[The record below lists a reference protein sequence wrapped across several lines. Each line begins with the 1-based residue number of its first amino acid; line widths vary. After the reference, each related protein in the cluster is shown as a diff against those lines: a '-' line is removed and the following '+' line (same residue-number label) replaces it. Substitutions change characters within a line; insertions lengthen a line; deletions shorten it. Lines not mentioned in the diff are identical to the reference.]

1 MNLGGETRR
10 ALGMACLLLRGMA
23 CPRVCFEFPHRHRNA
38 IMQVLAL
45 LQSAHAAGDARSVL
59 GHQVLVGV
67 VVAGEHA
74 HHGADRH
81 VRLRRW

>member
-1 MNLGGETRR
+1 
-10 ALGMACLLLRGMA
+10 
-23 CPRVCFEFPHRHRNA
+23 
-38 IMQVLAL
+38 
-45 LQSAHAAGDARSVL
+45 VL

>member
-1 MNLGGETRR
+1 MNTGCETWRDR
-10 ALGMACLLLRGMA
+10 CVHNPLGMTCLLLRVPSSAPQM
-23 CPRVCFEFPHRHRNA
+23 HW
-38 IMQVLAL
+38 IMQVFAL

-74 HHGADRH
+74 HHGADGD
-81 VRLRRW
+81 VGLRWR